1 MELSALPS
9 FKAVSNASLFPF
21 SSNQVCCRCSLR
33 LRRRDYGLCSSPK
46 SKPFVRIRMCSEK
59 GSSSNGHGG
68 IESGETKSDFVEV
81 IGIGSRKDAV
91 FDFCFNSPFQL
102 PSLRFWNI
110 LMKESQEVQLQ
121 QRSIEEEPHPRI
133 VKAPVFLKSCS
144 KTIVLVA
151 SAGYGLYDTV
161 VADIFETVR
170 SRNGLTVA
178 IVLKPFRFEGL
189 RRQDEVKALMQ
200 KLRENTNLL
209 IEIDIDALLEKDL
222 LTLDEAMKT
231 ANDAV
236 SLAIKAVSVIKSE
249 MHRKFIDR
257 LNDSMKEAS
266 TSEINKMLESY
277 KEAGIGFGAAY
288 NIKASILQS
297 IFDSPFLGVRLKDP
311 NSIVICILAC
321 SVPINDSNI
330 AIFLRT
336 FRQTT
341 EYTRDII
348 ISTICDPTVE
358 PNLLITT
365 VLTLGCLNVQRSS
378 QNGGI
383 LSRLALRF
391 PLIFSFWGRHN
402 QGQVGSR
409 KQTEV
414 FPHEVMST
422 DDIDERTNRIASDD
436 IDSNLDKYYEE
447 LEPAMTNNSSK
458 LPVSRDS
465 VKNEEDLFDTTSNYN
480 ILYDS
485 ITKGVALGD
494 SAFQREQ
501 LENWNLGPGFEMAKE
516 WAQEKAAD
524 ATPIVDNLSIF
535 YLPVGVRPSE
545 ELKDS
550 LEISFMTKQHEPDT
564 DNDMK
569 AQTLNGGLSPWSAAT
584 DAGLEA
590 VMEFASSLLKG
601 KNANK
606 SKKHGVLS
614 VRAASML
621 EAERDLSKK
630 WSPVVE
636 MQYRGGRYKGRC
648 QGGLPEGKGRLVL
661 RDGSIYDGLWRY
673 GKRSGPGTFYFKN
686 GDMFQGS
693 WRDDVIHGKGI
704 FIHNV
709 ILLSTVTKCGF
720 CYQNVLCVRVGFI
733 FTPVIGGLQTF
744 GRERLMVRGGS
755 TQSLVMPSLAI
766 SKMDGDMASFFV
778 LMRMGQ
784 GTLKYGNMV
793 FL

>member
-1 MELSALPS
+1 MELSAFPT
-9 FKAVSNASLFPF
+9 FKAVSNASLILF
-21 SSNQVCCRCSLR
+21 SSNQLCSRCSFP
-33 LRRRDYGLCSSPK
+33 LRRGDYGFSWIPEPK
-46 SKPFVRIRMCSEK
+46 LFVRIKMCSEK
-59 GSSSNGHGG
+59 KCSSSNGYGG
-68 IESGETKSDFVEV
+68 TENGETKPDFVEV
-81 IGIGSRKDAV
+81 IGIGSRKDAI
-91 FDFCFNSPFQL
+91 FDFCLSAPFQL
-102 PSLRFWNI
+102 PLLRFWSI
-110 LMKESQEVQLQ
+110 LMTESEEAHLQ
-121 QRSIEEEPHPRI
+121 QRSIEEESHPRV

-144 KTIVLVA
+144 QTIVLVA
-151 SAGYGLYDTV
+151 SAGYGLYHTV
-161 VADIFETVR
+161 AADIFETVR

-189 RRQDEVKALMQ
+189 RRQNEVKALMQ
-200 KLRENTNLL
+200 KLKENTNLL

-236 SLAIKAVSVIKSE
+236 LLAIKAVSVLNSE

-257 LNDSMKEAS
+257 LNGGMKEAS
-266 TSEINKMLESY
+266 LSEINKMLESY
-277 KEAGIGFGAAY
+277 KEAGIGFGAAA

-297 IFDSPFLGVRLKDP
+297 IFDSPFLGARLKDP
-311 NSIVICILAC
+311 NSIVICTLAC
-321 SVPINDSNI
+321 SGPISDSDI
-330 AIFLRT
+330 EIFLRT

-341 EYTRDII
+341 NYTKDII
-348 ISTICDPTVE
+348 ISAIHDLTVE

-365 VLTLGCLNVQRSS
+365 VLTLGCLNVERSS

-383 LSRLALRF
+383 LSRLAMHF
-391 PLIFSFWGRHN
+391 PLIFSFWGRHS
-402 QGQVGSR
+402 QQQVGTG

-414 FPHEVMST
+414 FLPEMMSS
-422 DDIDERTNRIASDD
+422 DDVDEKTNQIASDG
-436 IDSNLDKYYEE
+436 IDSNLDKSYEE
-447 LEPAMTNNSSK
+447 LEPTMSNNSK
-458 LPVSRDS
+458 FPASRDS
-465 VKNEEDLFDTTSNYN
+465 GKSEDLFDTSSNYN

-485 ITKGVALGD
+485 ITEGGD

-501 LENWNLGPGFEMAKE
+501 LENWNLGPGFEVAKK

-535 YLPVGVRPSE
+535 HLPVGVRPSE
-545 ELKDS
+545 ELKER

-564 DNDMK
+564 DNVVK
-569 AQTLNGGLSPWSAAT
+569 AQSFNGGTSSWSAVT
-584 DAGLEA
+584 DASLEA

-606 SKKHGVLS
+606 SKTHGVLS

-621 EAERDLSKK
+621 EAERDFSKK

-686 GDMFQGS
+686 GDMFQGL
-693 WRDDVIHGKGI
+693 WRDDVIHGKGW
-704 FIHNV
+704 FYFHTGDRWFANFWKGKANGEGRFY
-709 ILLSTVTKCGF
+709 TKSGDAF
-720 CYQNVLCVRVGFI
+720 FGNFKDGWRHGQFLCINANGTRYTEIWDHGVRVD
-733 FTPVIGGLQTF
+733 
-744 GRERLMVRGGS
+744 
-755 TQSLVMPSLAI
+755 
-766 SKMDGDMASFFV
+766 SKHLD
-778 LMRMGQ
+778 R
-784 GTLKYGNMV
+784 
-793 FL
+793 

>member
-1 MELSALPS
+1 MELSAFSS
-9 FKAVSNASLFPF
+9 FKAVSDASLFPF
-21 SSNQVCCRCSLR
+21 SSNQLWCRCSLP
-33 LRRRDYGLCSSPK
+33 LRRRDYGLCWSPK
-46 SKPFVRIRMCSEK
+46 SKPCFRIRMCSEK
-59 GSSSNGHGG
+59 ASSSNGYGG
-68 IESGETKSDFVEV
+68 IDCGETTNSDFVEV
-81 IGIGSRKDAV
+81 IVIGSRKDAV
-91 FDFCFNSPFQL
+91 FDFCLNSPFQL
-102 PSLRFWNI
+102 PSPRFWNI
-110 LMKESQEVQLQ
+110 LMKESEEVQLQ
-121 QRSIEEEPHPRI
+121 QRSVEEESHPRL
-133 VKAPVFLKSCS
+133 VKAPLFLKSCS

-151 SAGYGLYDTV
+151 SAGYGLYHTV
-161 VADIFETVR
+161 AADIFETVR

-189 RRQDEVKALMQ
+189 KRQDEVKALMQ
-200 KLRENTNLL
+200 KLKENTNLL

-236 SLAIKAVSVIKSE
+236 LLAIKAVSVLKSE
-249 MHRKFIDR
+249 MHKKFIDR
-257 LNDSMKEAS
+257 LNDGMKEAS
-266 TSEINKMLESY
+266 SSEINKILESY

-311 NSIVICILAC
+311 NSLVICTLAC
-321 SVPINDSNI
+321 SEPINDSDI
-330 AIFLRT
+330 AIFLHT

-341 EYTRDII
+341 KYTRDII
-348 ISTICDPTVE
+348 ISTIHDHAVE
-358 PNLLITT
+358 PNLFITT

-383 LSRLALRF
+383 LSRLALHF

-402 QGQVGSR
+402 QQQVGTG

-414 FPHEVMST
+414 FPHEVMSS
-422 DDIDERTNRIASDD
+422 DDIDERTNRITSDN
-436 IDSNLDKYYEE
+436 IDKNLDKYYEE
-447 LEPAMTNNSSK
+447 PALRNNSSK
-458 LPVSRDS
+458 LPTSRDS
-465 VKNEEDLFDTTSNYN
+465 GKNGEDLSDTTSNYN

-485 ITKGVALGD
+485 ITEGVALGD

-501 LENWNLGPGFEMAKE
+501 LENWNLGPGFEVAKE

-524 ATPIVDNLSIF
+524 ATPAVDNLSIF
-535 YLPVGVRPSE
+535 HLPVGVRHSE
-545 ELKDS
+545 DLKDC
-550 LEISFMTKQHEPDT
+550 LEISFLTKQLEPDT
-564 DNDMK
+564 DNDVK
-569 AQTLNGGLSPWSAAT
+569 TQTLNGGMSPWSAAT
-584 DAGLEA
+584 DASLEA

-606 SKKHGVLS
+606 SKKDGVLS

-673 GKRSGPGTFYFKN
+673 GKRSGPGSFYFKN

-693 WRDDVIHGKGI
+693 WRDDVIHGKGW
-704 FIHNV
+704 FYFRTGDRWFANFWKGKANGEGRFY
-709 ILLSTVTKCGF
+709 TKSGDAFFGNFKDGWRHGQFLCINANGTR
-720 CYQNVLCVRVGFI
+720 YTEIWENGVLV
-733 FTPVIGGLQTF
+733 
-744 GRERLMVRGGS
+744 
-755 TQSLVMPSLAI
+755 
-766 SKMDGDMASFFV
+766 DG
-778 LMRMGQ
+778 
-784 GTLKYGNMV
+784 KY
-793 FL
+793 LDR

>member
-1 MELSALPS
+1 MEHSAFSS
-9 FKAVSNASLFPF
+9 FKAVSNAWLFPF
-21 SSNQVCCRCSLR
+21 SSNQIRCQCSLR
-33 LRRRDYGLCSSPK
+33 LRRHDYGLCWSRK
-46 SKPFVRIRMCSEK
+46 SKPFVRIRMCAEK
-59 GSSSNGHGG
+59 GSSSNGYGE
-68 IESGETKSDFVEV
+68 IETGETKFDFVEV

-91 FDFCFNSPFQL
+91 FDFCLNSSFQL

-121 QRSIEEEPHPRI
+121 RRSIEKEPHPRV
-133 VKAPVFLKSCS
+133 VKAPVFLNSCS

-151 SAGYGLYDTV
+151 SAGYGLYHTV
-161 VADIFETVR
+161 AANIFEIVR
-170 SRNGLTVA
+170 SRNGLTVT

-200 KLRENTNLL
+200 KLKESTNLL

-236 SLAIKAVSVIKSE
+236 LLAIKAVSVLKSE
-249 MHRKFIDR
+249 VHRKFIDR
-257 LNDSMKEAS
+257 LNDSMKEAR
-266 TSEINKMLESY
+266 TSEINEILKSY
-277 KEAGIGFGAAY
+277 KEAGIGFGAAD

-297 IFDSPFLGVRLKDP
+297 IFDSPFLGVSLKDP
-311 NSIVICILAC
+311 NSIVICIVAC
-321 SVPINDSNI
+321 SVPIDDSDI

-336 FRQTT
+336 FRETT

-348 ISTICDPTVE
+348 ISTVHDSTVQ

-365 VLTLGCLNVQRSS
+365 VLTLGCSDVQRSS
-378 QNGGI
+378 QNVGI
-383 LSRLALRF
+383 LSRLAMRF

-402 QGQVGSR
+402 PQQVDTR
-409 KQTEV
+409 KQSEV
-414 FPHEVMST
+414 FPHEVMSYNG
-422 DDIDERTNRIASDD
+422 IDEKTNTIASANM
-436 IDSNLDKYYEE
+436 DSNLDKYNEE
-447 LEPAMTNNSSK
+447 LEPAMRNNSLK
-458 LPVSRDS
+458 LSASRDTE
-465 VKNEEDLFDTTSNYN
+465 KKEEDLFDTMSNYN

-485 ITKGVALGD
+485 ITDGVALGD

-501 LENWNLGPGFEMAKE
+501 LENWNLGPGFEVAKE

-524 ATPIVDNLSIF
+524 ATPFVDNLSIF
-535 YLPVGVRPSE
+535 HLPVGVRSSE
-545 ELKDS
+545 ELKDCS
-550 LEISFMTKQHEPDT
+550 ETSFITKQHELDT
-564 DNDMK
+564 DNDVK
-569 AQTLNGGLSPWSAAT
+569 AQTLNGGMSPWSAAT

-601 KNANK
+601 KNANQL
-606 SKKHGVLS
+606 KKHGVLS

-661 RDGSIYDGLWRY
+661 GDGSIYDGLWRY
-673 GKRSGPGTFYFKN
+673 GKRSGSGTFYLKN

-693 WRDDVIHGKGI
+693 WRDDVIHGKGW
-704 FIHNV
+704 FYFHTGDRWFANFWKGKANGEGRFY
-709 ILLSTVTKCGF
+709 TKSGDAFFGNFKHGWRHGQFLCIKANGTR
-720 CYQNVLCVRVGFI
+720 YAEIWEHGVLVD
-733 FTPVIGGLQTF
+733 
-744 GRERLMVRGGS
+744 
-755 TQSLVMPSLAI
+755 
-766 SKMDGDMASFFV
+766 SKNLD
-778 LMRMGQ
+778 R
-784 GTLKYGNMV
+784 
-793 FL
+793 

>member
-1 MELSALPS
+1 MELSAFSS
-9 FKAVSNASLFPF
+9 FKAVSDASLFPF
-21 SSNQVCCRCSLR
+21 SSNQLWCRCSLP
-33 LRRRDYGLCSSPK
+33 LRRRDYGLCWSPK
-46 SKPFVRIRMCSEK
+46 SKPCFRIRMCSEK
-59 GSSSNGHGG
+59 ASSSNGYGG
-68 IESGETKSDFVEV
+68 IDCGETTNSDFVEV
-81 IGIGSRKDAV
+81 IVIGSRKDAV
-91 FDFCFNSPFQL
+91 FDFCLNSPFQL
-102 PSLRFWNI
+102 PSPRFWNI
-110 LMKESQEVQLQ
+110 LMKESEEVQLQ
-121 QRSIEEEPHPRI
+121 QRSVEEESHPRL
-133 VKAPVFLKSCS
+133 VKAPLFLKSCS

-151 SAGYGLYDTV
+151 SAGYGLYHTV
-161 VADIFETVR
+161 AADIFETVR

-189 RRQDEVKALMQ
+189 KRQDEVKALMQ
-200 KLRENTNLL
+200 KLKENTNLL

-236 SLAIKAVSVIKSE
+236 LLAIKAVSVLKSE
-249 MHRKFIDR
+249 MHKKFIDR
-257 LNDSMKEAS
+257 LNDGMKEAS
-266 TSEINKMLESY
+266 SSEINKILESY

-311 NSIVICILAC
+311 NSLVICTLAC
-321 SVPINDSNI
+321 SEPINDSDI
-330 AIFLRT
+330 AIFLHT

-341 EYTRDII
+341 KYTRDII
-348 ISTICDPTVE
+348 ISTIHDHAVE
-358 PNLLITT
+358 PNLFITT

-383 LSRLALRF
+383 LSRLALHF

-402 QGQVGSR
+402 QQQVGTG

-414 FPHEVMST
+414 FPHEVMSS
-422 DDIDERTNRIASDD
+422 DDIDERTNRITSDN
-436 IDSNLDKYYEE
+436 IDNNLDKYYEE
-447 LEPAMTNNSSK
+447 PALRNNSSK
-458 LPVSRDS
+458 LPTSRDS
-465 VKNEEDLFDTTSNYN
+465 GKNGEDLSDTTSNYN

-485 ITKGVALGD
+485 ITEGGD

-501 LENWNLGPGFEMAKE
+501 LENWNLGPGFEVAKE

-524 ATPIVDNLSIF
+524 ATPAVDNLSIF
-535 YLPVGVRPSE
+535 HLPVGVRHSE
-545 ELKDS
+545 DLKDC
-550 LEISFMTKQHEPDT
+550 LEISFLTKQLEPDT
-564 DNDMK
+564 DNDVK
-569 AQTLNGGLSPWSAAT
+569 TQTLNGGMSPWSAAT
-584 DAGLEA
+584 DASLEA

-606 SKKHGVLS
+606 SKKDGVLS

-673 GKRSGPGTFYFKN
+673 GKRSGPGSFYFKN

-693 WRDDVIHGKGI
+693 WRDDVIHGKGW
-704 FIHNV
+704 FYFRTGDRWFANFWKGKANGEGRFY
-709 ILLSTVTKCGF
+709 TKSGDAFFGNFKDGWRHGQFLCINANGTR
-720 CYQNVLCVRVGFI
+720 YTEIWENGVLV
-733 FTPVIGGLQTF
+733 
-744 GRERLMVRGGS
+744 
-755 TQSLVMPSLAI
+755 
-766 SKMDGDMASFFV
+766 DG
-778 LMRMGQ
+778 
-784 GTLKYGNMV
+784 KY
-793 FL
+793 LDR

>member
-1 MELSALPS
+1 M
-9 FKAVSNASLFPF
+9 
-21 SSNQVCCRCSLR
+21 
-33 LRRRDYGLCSSPK
+33 
-46 SKPFVRIRMCSEK
+46 
-59 GSSSNGHGG
+59 
-68 IESGETKSDFVEV
+68 
-81 IGIGSRKDAV
+81 
-91 FDFCFNSPFQL
+91 
-102 PSLRFWNI
+102 
-110 LMKESQEVQLQ
+110 
-121 QRSIEEEPHPRI
+121 
-133 VKAPVFLKSCS
+133 
-144 KTIVLVA
+144 A
-151 SAGYGLYDTV
+151 SAGYGLYHTV
-161 VADIFETVR
+161 AADIFETVR

-189 RRQDEVKALMQ
+189 KRQDEVKALMQ
-200 KLRENTNLL
+200 KLKENTNLL

-236 SLAIKAVSVIKSE
+236 LLAIKAVSVLKSE
-249 MHRKFIDR
+249 MHKKFIDR
-257 LNDSMKEAS
+257 LNDGMKEAS
-266 TSEINKMLESY
+266 SSEINKILESY

-311 NSIVICILAC
+311 NSLVICTLAC
-321 SVPINDSNI
+321 SEPINDSDI
-330 AIFLRT
+330 AIFLHT

-341 EYTRDII
+341 KYTRDII
-348 ISTICDPTVE
+348 ISTIHDHAVE
-358 PNLLITT
+358 PNLFITT

-383 LSRLALRF
+383 LSRLALHF

-402 QGQVGSR
+402 QQQVGTG

-414 FPHEVMST
+414 FPHEVMSS
-422 DDIDERTNRIASDD
+422 DDIDERTNRITSDN
-436 IDSNLDKYYEE
+436 IDKNLDKYYEE
-447 LEPAMTNNSSK
+447 PALRNNSSK
-458 LPVSRDS
+458 LPTSRDS
-465 VKNEEDLFDTTSNYN
+465 GKNGEDLSDTTSNYN

-485 ITKGVALGD
+485 ITEGVALGD

-501 LENWNLGPGFEMAKE
+501 LENWNLGPGFEVAKE

-524 ATPIVDNLSIF
+524 ATPAVDNLSIF
-535 YLPVGVRPSE
+535 HLPVGVRHSE
-545 ELKDS
+545 DLKDC
-550 LEISFMTKQHEPDT
+550 LEISFLTKQLEPDT
-564 DNDMK
+564 DNDVK
-569 AQTLNGGLSPWSAAT
+569 TQTLNGGMSPWSAAT
-584 DAGLEA
+584 DASLEA

-606 SKKHGVLS
+606 SKKDGVLS

-673 GKRSGPGTFYFKN
+673 GKRSGPGSFYFKN

-693 WRDDVIHGKGI
+693 WRDDVIHGKGW
-704 FIHNV
+704 FYFRTGDRWFANFWKGKANGEGRFY
-709 ILLSTVTKCGF
+709 TKSGDAFFGNFKDGWRHGQFLCINANGTR
-720 CYQNVLCVRVGFI
+720 YTEIWENGVLV
-733 FTPVIGGLQTF
+733 
-744 GRERLMVRGGS
+744 
-755 TQSLVMPSLAI
+755 
-766 SKMDGDMASFFV
+766 DG
-778 LMRMGQ
+778 
-784 GTLKYGNMV
+784 KY
-793 FL
+793 LDR

>member
-1 MELSALPS
+1 MELSAFSS
-9 FKAVSNASLFPF
+9 FKAVSNVSLFPF
-21 SSNQVCCRCSLR
+21 SSNQVWYRSSLL
-33 LRRRDYGLCSSPK
+33 LRRRDYGLCWSPN

-59 GSSSNGHGG
+59 GSSSNGYGG
-68 IESGETKSDFVEV
+68 IETGEPKSDFVEV

-91 FDFCFNSPFQL
+91 FDFCLSSSFQL
-102 PSLRFWNI
+102 PSLRFWNV

-121 QRSIEEEPHPRI
+121 QRSIEEESHPRI
-133 VKAPVFLKSCS
+133 VKSPVFLKSCS

-151 SAGYGLYDTV
+151 SAGYGLYHTV
-161 VADIFETVR
+161 AADIFETVR

-189 RRQDEVKALMQ
+189 RRQDEVKVLMQ
-200 KLRENTNLL
+200 KLKENTNLL

-236 SLAIKAVSVIKSE
+236 LLAIKAVSVLKSE
-249 MHRKFIDR
+249 VHRKFIDR
-257 LNDSMKEAS
+257 LNDSMKEAR
-266 TSEINKMLESY
+266 TSEINGILKSY

-288 NIKASILQS
+288 NFEASILQS
-297 IFDSPFLGVRLKDP
+297 IFDSPFLGVSLKDP
-311 NSIVICILAC
+311 NSIVICVVAC
-321 SVPINDSNI
+321 SVPINDSDI

-341 EYTRDII
+341 EYTNDII
-348 ISTICDPTVE
+348 ISTVHDPTVE

-365 VLTLGCLNVQRSS
+365 VLTLGCSDVQRSS
-378 QNGGI
+378 QNVGI
-383 LSRLALRF
+383 LSRLAMRF
-391 PLIFSFWGRHN
+391 PLIFNFWGRHN
-402 QGQVGSR
+402 QQQVGTG

-414 FPHEVMST
+414 FPHEVMS
-422 DDIDERTNRIASDD
+422 SDD
-436 IDSNLDKYYEE
+436 IDKNTNKIATENMDNNLDKYYVE
-447 LEPAMTNNSSK
+447 LEPPMSNSSSK
-458 LPVSRDS
+458 LSASRDS
-465 VKNEEDLFDTTSNYN
+465 GKNEEVLFDTTSSYN

-485 ITKGVALGD
+485 ITEGGD
-494 SAFQREQ
+494 SVFQREQ
-501 LENWNLGPGFEMAKE
+501 LENWNLGPGFEVAKE

-535 YLPVGVRPSE
+535 HLPVGVRSSE
-545 ELKDS
+545 GLKDC
-550 LEISFMTKQHEPDT
+550 LEISFITKQHELDT
-564 DNDMK
+564 DNDLK
-569 AQTLNGGLSPWSAAT
+569 AQTLNGGMSPWSAAT

-590 VMEFASSLLKG
+590 VVEFASSILKG

-606 SKKHGVLS
+606 LKKHGVLS

-621 EAERDLSKK
+621 EAERDVSKK

-693 WRDDVIHGKGI
+693 WRDDVIHGKGW
-704 FIHNV
+704 FYFHTGDRWFANFWKGKANGEGRFY
-709 ILLSTVTKCGF
+709 TKSGDAF
-720 CYQNVLCVRVGFI
+720 FGNFKDGWRHGQFLCINANG
-733 FTPVIGGLQTF
+733 T
-744 GRERLMVRGGS
+744 RL
-755 TQSLVMPSLAI
+755 
-766 SKMDGDMASFFV
+766 
-778 LMRMGQ
+778 
-784 GTLKYGNMV
+784 GTLKFGNMV

>member
-1 MELSALPS
+1 
-9 FKAVSNASLFPF
+9 
-21 SSNQVCCRCSLR
+21 
-33 LRRRDYGLCSSPK
+33 
-46 SKPFVRIRMCSEK
+46 MCSEK
-59 GSSSNGHGG
+59 ASSSNGYGG
-68 IESGETKSDFVEV
+68 IDCGETTNSDFVEV
-81 IGIGSRKDAV
+81 IVIGSRKDAV
-91 FDFCFNSPFQL
+91 FDFCLNSPFQL
-102 PSLRFWNI
+102 PSPRFWNI
-110 LMKESQEVQLQ
+110 LMKESEEVQLQ
-121 QRSIEEEPHPRI
+121 QRSVEEESHPRL
-133 VKAPVFLKSCS
+133 VKAPLFLKSCS

-151 SAGYGLYDTV
+151 SAGYGLYHTV
-161 VADIFETVR
+161 AADIFETVR

-189 RRQDEVKALMQ
+189 KRQDEVKALMQ
-200 KLRENTNLL
+200 KLKENTNLL

-236 SLAIKAVSVIKSE
+236 LLAIKAVSVLKSE
-249 MHRKFIDR
+249 MHKKFIDR
-257 LNDSMKEAS
+257 LNDGMKEAS
-266 TSEINKMLESY
+266 SSEINKILESY

-311 NSIVICILAC
+311 NSLVICTLAC
-321 SVPINDSNI
+321 SEPINDSDI
-330 AIFLRT
+330 AIFLHT

-341 EYTRDII
+341 KYTRDII
-348 ISTICDPTVE
+348 ISTIHDHAVE
-358 PNLLITT
+358 PNLFITT

-383 LSRLALRF
+383 LSRLALHF

-402 QGQVGSR
+402 QQQVGTG

-414 FPHEVMST
+414 FPHEVMSS
-422 DDIDERTNRIASDD
+422 DDIDERTNRITSDN
-436 IDSNLDKYYEE
+436 IDNNLDKYYEE
-447 LEPAMTNNSSK
+447 PALRNNSSK
-458 LPVSRDS
+458 LPTSRDS
-465 VKNEEDLFDTTSNYN
+465 GKNGEDLSDTTSNYN

-485 ITKGVALGD
+485 ITEGVALGD

-501 LENWNLGPGFEMAKE
+501 LENWNLGPGFEVAKE

-524 ATPIVDNLSIF
+524 ATPAVDNLSIF
-535 YLPVGVRPSE
+535 HLPVGVRHSE
-545 ELKDS
+545 DLKDC
-550 LEISFMTKQHEPDT
+550 LEISFLTKQLEPDT
-564 DNDMK
+564 DNDVK
-569 AQTLNGGLSPWSAAT
+569 TQTLNGGMSPWSAAT
-584 DAGLEA
+584 DASLEA

-606 SKKHGVLS
+606 SKKDGVLS

-673 GKRSGPGTFYFKN
+673 GKRSGPGSFYFKN

-693 WRDDVIHGKGI
+693 WRDDVIHGKGW
-704 FIHNV
+704 FYFRTGDRWFANFWKGKANGEGRFY
-709 ILLSTVTKCGF
+709 TKSGDAFFGNFKDGWRHGQFLCINANGTR
-720 CYQNVLCVRVGFI
+720 YTEIWENGVLV
-733 FTPVIGGLQTF
+733 
-744 GRERLMVRGGS
+744 
-755 TQSLVMPSLAI
+755 
-766 SKMDGDMASFFV
+766 DG
-778 LMRMGQ
+778 
-784 GTLKYGNMV
+784 KY
-793 FL
+793 LDR

>member
-1 MELSALPS
+1 MELSAFSS
-9 FKAVSNASLFPF
+9 FKAVSDASLFPF
-21 SSNQVCCRCSLR
+21 SSNQLWCRCSLP
-33 LRRRDYGLCSSPK
+33 LRRRDYGLCWSPK
-46 SKPFVRIRMCSEK
+46 SKPCFRIRMCSEK
-59 GSSSNGHGG
+59 ASSSNGYGG
-68 IESGETKSDFVEV
+68 IDCGETTNSDFVEV
-81 IGIGSRKDAV
+81 IVIGSRKDAV
-91 FDFCFNSPFQL
+91 FDFCLNSPFQL
-102 PSLRFWNI
+102 PSPRFWNI
-110 LMKESQEVQLQ
+110 LMKESEEVQLQ
-121 QRSIEEEPHPRI
+121 QRSVEEESHPRL
-133 VKAPVFLKSCS
+133 VKAPLFLKSCS

-151 SAGYGLYDTV
+151 SAGYGLYHTV
-161 VADIFETVR
+161 AADIFETVR

-189 RRQDEVKALMQ
+189 KRQDEVKALMQ
-200 KLRENTNLL
+200 KLKENTHLL

-236 SLAIKAVSVIKSE
+236 LLAIKAVSVLKSE
-249 MHRKFIDR
+249 MHKKFIDR
-257 LNDSMKEAS
+257 LNDGMKEAS
-266 TSEINKMLESY
+266 SSEINKILESY

-311 NSIVICILAC
+311 NSLVICTLAC
-321 SVPINDSNI
+321 SEPINDSDI
-330 AIFLRT
+330 AIFLHT

-341 EYTRDII
+341 KYTRDII
-348 ISTICDPTVE
+348 ISTIHDHAVE
-358 PNLLITT
+358 PNLFITT

-383 LSRLALRF
+383 LSRLALHF

-402 QGQVGSR
+402 QQQVGTG

-414 FPHEVMST
+414 FPHEVMSS
-422 DDIDERTNRIASDD
+422 DDIDERTNRITSDN
-436 IDSNLDKYYEE
+436 IDNNLDKYYEE
-447 LEPAMTNNSSK
+447 PALRNNSSK
-458 LPVSRDS
+458 LPTSRDS
-465 VKNEEDLFDTTSNYN
+465 GKNGEDLSDTTSNYN

-485 ITKGVALGD
+485 ITEGVALGD

-501 LENWNLGPGFEMAKE
+501 LENWNLGPGFEVAKE

-524 ATPIVDNLSIF
+524 ATPAVDNLSIF
-535 YLPVGVRPSE
+535 HLPVGVRHSE
-545 ELKDS
+545 DLKDC
-550 LEISFMTKQHEPDT
+550 LEISFLTKQLEPDT
-564 DNDMK
+564 DNDVK
-569 AQTLNGGLSPWSAAT
+569 TQTLNGGMSPWSAAT
-584 DAGLEA
+584 DASLEA

-606 SKKHGVLS
+606 SKKDGVLS

-673 GKRSGPGTFYFKN
+673 GKRSGPGSFYFKN

-693 WRDDVIHGKGI
+693 WRDDVIHGKGW
-704 FIHNV
+704 FYFRTGDRWFANFWKGKANGEGRFY
-709 ILLSTVTKCGF
+709 TKSGDAFFGNFKDGWRHGQFLCINANGTR
-720 CYQNVLCVRVGFI
+720 YTEIWENGVLV
-733 FTPVIGGLQTF
+733 
-744 GRERLMVRGGS
+744 
-755 TQSLVMPSLAI
+755 
-766 SKMDGDMASFFV
+766 DG
-778 LMRMGQ
+778 
-784 GTLKYGNMV
+784 KY
-793 FL
+793 LDR

>member
-1 MELSALPS
+1 MELSAFSS
-9 FKAVSNASLFPF
+9 FKAVSDASLFPF
-21 SSNQVCCRCSLR
+21 SSNQLWCRCSLP
-33 LRRRDYGLCSSPK
+33 LRRRDYGLCWSPK
-46 SKPFVRIRMCSEK
+46 SKPCFRIRMCSEK
-59 GSSSNGHGG
+59 ASSSNGYGG
-68 IESGETKSDFVEV
+68 IDCGETTNSDFVEV
-81 IGIGSRKDAV
+81 IVIGSRKDAV
-91 FDFCFNSPFQL
+91 FDFCLNSPFQL
-102 PSLRFWNI
+102 PSPRFWNI
-110 LMKESQEVQLQ
+110 LMKESEEVQLQ
-121 QRSIEEEPHPRI
+121 QRSVEEESHPRL
-133 VKAPVFLKSCS
+133 VKAPLFLKSCS

-151 SAGYGLYDTV
+151 SAGYGLYHTV
-161 VADIFETVR
+161 AADIFETVR

-189 RRQDEVKALMQ
+189 KRQDEVKALMQ
-200 KLRENTNLL
+200 KLKENTNLL

-236 SLAIKAVSVIKSE
+236 LLAIKAVSVLKSE
-249 MHRKFIDR
+249 MHKKFIDR
-257 LNDSMKEAS
+257 LNDGMKEAS
-266 TSEINKMLESY
+266 SSEINKILESY

-311 NSIVICILAC
+311 NSLVICTLAC
-321 SVPINDSNI
+321 SEPINDSDI
-330 AIFLRT
+330 AIFLHT

-341 EYTRDII
+341 KYTRDII
-348 ISTICDPTVE
+348 ISTIHDHAVE
-358 PNLLITT
+358 PNLFITT

-383 LSRLALRF
+383 LSRLALHF

-402 QGQVGSR
+402 QQQVGTG

-414 FPHEVMST
+414 FPHEVMSS
-422 DDIDERTNRIASDD
+422 DDIDERTNRITSDN
-436 IDSNLDKYYEE
+436 IDNNLDKYYEE
-447 LEPAMTNNSSK
+447 PALRNNSSK
-458 LPVSRDS
+458 LPTSRDS
-465 VKNEEDLFDTTSNYN
+465 GKNGEDLSDTTSNYN

-485 ITKGVALGD
+485 ITEGVALGD

-501 LENWNLGPGFEMAKE
+501 LENWNLGPGFEVAKE

-524 ATPIVDNLSIF
+524 ATPAVDNLSIF
-535 YLPVGVRPSE
+535 HLPVGVRHSE
-545 ELKDS
+545 DLKDC
-550 LEISFMTKQHEPDT
+550 LEISFLTKQLEPDT
-564 DNDMK
+564 DNDVK
-569 AQTLNGGLSPWSAAT
+569 TQTLNGGMSPWSAAT
-584 DAGLEA
+584 DASLEA

-606 SKKHGVLS
+606 SKKDGVLS

-673 GKRSGPGTFYFKN
+673 GKRSGPGSFYFKN

-693 WRDDVIHGKGI
+693 WRDDVIHGKGW
-704 FIHNV
+704 FYFRTGDRWFANFWKGKANGEGRFY
-709 ILLSTVTKCGF
+709 TKSGDAFFGNFKDGWRHGQFLCINANGTR
-720 CYQNVLCVRVGFI
+720 YTEIWENGVLV
-733 FTPVIGGLQTF
+733 
-744 GRERLMVRGGS
+744 
-755 TQSLVMPSLAI
+755 
-766 SKMDGDMASFFV
+766 DG
-778 LMRMGQ
+778 
-784 GTLKYGNMV
+784 KY
-793 FL
+793 LDR

>member
-1 MELSALPS
+1 
-9 FKAVSNASLFPF
+9 
-21 SSNQVCCRCSLR
+21 
-33 LRRRDYGLCSSPK
+33 
-46 SKPFVRIRMCSEK
+46 MCSEK
-59 GSSSNGHGG
+59 ASSSNGYGG
-68 IESGETKSDFVEV
+68 IDCGETTNSDFVEV
-81 IGIGSRKDAV
+81 IVIGSRKDAV
-91 FDFCFNSPFQL
+91 FDFCLNSPFQL
-102 PSLRFWNI
+102 PSPRFWNI
-110 LMKESQEVQLQ
+110 LMKESEEVQLQ
-121 QRSIEEEPHPRI
+121 QRSVEEESHPRL
-133 VKAPVFLKSCS
+133 VKAPLFLKSCS

-151 SAGYGLYDTV
+151 SAGYGLYHTV
-161 VADIFETVR
+161 AADIFETVR

-189 RRQDEVKALMQ
+189 KRQDEVKALMQ
-200 KLRENTNLL
+200 KLKENTHLL

-236 SLAIKAVSVIKSE
+236 LLAIKAVSVLKSE
-249 MHRKFIDR
+249 MHKKFIDR
-257 LNDSMKEAS
+257 LNDGMKEAS
-266 TSEINKMLESY
+266 SSEINKILESY

-311 NSIVICILAC
+311 NSLVICTLAC
-321 SVPINDSNI
+321 SEPINDSDI
-330 AIFLRT
+330 AIFLHT

-341 EYTRDII
+341 KYTRDII
-348 ISTICDPTVE
+348 ISTIHDHAVE
-358 PNLLITT
+358 PNLFITT

-383 LSRLALRF
+383 LSRLALHF

-402 QGQVGSR
+402 QQQVGTG

-414 FPHEVMST
+414 FPHEVMSS
-422 DDIDERTNRIASDD
+422 DDIDERTNRITSDN
-436 IDSNLDKYYEE
+436 IDNNLDKYYEE
-447 LEPAMTNNSSK
+447 PALRNNSSK
-458 LPVSRDS
+458 LPTSRDS
-465 VKNEEDLFDTTSNYN
+465 GKNGEDLSDTTSNYN

-485 ITKGVALGD
+485 ITEGVALGD

-501 LENWNLGPGFEMAKE
+501 LENWNLGPGFEVAKE

-524 ATPIVDNLSIF
+524 ATPAVDNLSIF
-535 YLPVGVRPSE
+535 HLPVGVRHSE
-545 ELKDS
+545 DLKDC
-550 LEISFMTKQHEPDT
+550 LEISFLTKQLEPDT
-564 DNDMK
+564 DNDVK
-569 AQTLNGGLSPWSAAT
+569 TQTLNGGMSPWSAAT
-584 DAGLEA
+584 DASLEA

-606 SKKHGVLS
+606 SKKDGVLS

-673 GKRSGPGTFYFKN
+673 GKRSGPGSFYFKN

-693 WRDDVIHGKGI
+693 WRDDVIHGKGW
-704 FIHNV
+704 FYFRTGDRWFANFWKGKANGEGRFY
-709 ILLSTVTKCGF
+709 TKSGDAFFGNFKDGWRHGQFLCINANGTR
-720 CYQNVLCVRVGFI
+720 YTEIWENGVLV
-733 FTPVIGGLQTF
+733 
-744 GRERLMVRGGS
+744 
-755 TQSLVMPSLAI
+755 
-766 SKMDGDMASFFV
+766 DG
-778 LMRMGQ
+778 
-784 GTLKYGNMV
+784 KY
-793 FL
+793 LDR

>member
-1 MELSALPS
+1 MELSAFSS
-9 FKAVSNASLFPF
+9 FKAVSDASLFPF
-21 SSNQVCCRCSLR
+21 SSNQLWCRCSLP
-33 LRRRDYGLCSSPK
+33 LRRRDYGLCWSPK
-46 SKPFVRIRMCSEK
+46 SKPCFRIRMCSEK
-59 GSSSNGHGG
+59 ASSSNGYGG
-68 IESGETKSDFVEV
+68 IDCGETTNSDFVEV
-81 IGIGSRKDAV
+81 IVIGSRKDAV
-91 FDFCFNSPFQL
+91 FDFCLNSPFQL
-102 PSLRFWNI
+102 PSPRFWNI
-110 LMKESQEVQLQ
+110 LMKESEEVQLQ
-121 QRSIEEEPHPRI
+121 QRSVEEESHPRL
-133 VKAPVFLKSCS
+133 VKAPLFLKSCS

-151 SAGYGLYDTV
+151 SAGYGLYHTV
-161 VADIFETVR
+161 AADIFETVR

-189 RRQDEVKALMQ
+189 KRQDEVKALMQ
-200 KLRENTNLL
+200 KLKENTNLL

-236 SLAIKAVSVIKSE
+236 LLAIKAVSVLKSE
-249 MHRKFIDR
+249 MHKKFIDR
-257 LNDSMKEAS
+257 LNDGMKEAS
-266 TSEINKMLESY
+266 SSEINKILESY

-311 NSIVICILAC
+311 NSLVICTLAC
-321 SVPINDSNI
+321 SEPINDSDI
-330 AIFLRT
+330 AIFLHT

-341 EYTRDII
+341 KYTRDII
-348 ISTICDPTVE
+348 ISTIHDHAVE
-358 PNLLITT
+358 PNLFITT

-383 LSRLALRF
+383 LSRLALHF

-402 QGQVGSR
+402 QQQVGTG

-414 FPHEVMST
+414 FPHEVMSS
-422 DDIDERTNRIASDD
+422 DDIDERTNRITSDN
-436 IDSNLDKYYEE
+436 IDNNLDKYYEE
-447 LEPAMTNNSSK
+447 PALRNNSSK
-458 LPVSRDS
+458 LPTSRDS
-465 VKNEEDLFDTTSNYN
+465 GKNGEDLSDTTSNYN

-485 ITKGVALGD
+485 ITEGVALGD

-501 LENWNLGPGFEMAKE
+501 LENWNLGPGFEVAKE

-524 ATPIVDNLSIF
+524 ATPAVDNLSIF
-535 YLPVGVRPSE
+535 HLPVGVRHSE
-545 ELKDS
+545 DLKDC
-550 LEISFMTKQHEPDT
+550 LEISFLTKQLEPDT
-564 DNDMK
+564 DNDVK
-569 AQTLNGGLSPWSAAT
+569 TQTLNGGMSPWSAAT
-584 DAGLEA
+584 DASLEA

-606 SKKHGVLS
+606 SKKDGVLS

-673 GKRSGPGTFYFKN
+673 GKRSGPGSFYFKN

-693 WRDDVIHGKGI
+693 WRDDVIHGKGWFYFRTGDRWFANFWKGKANGEGRFYTKSGDAFFGNFKDGWRHGQFLCI
-704 FIHNV
+704 NANGTRLV
-709 ILLSTVTKCGF
+709 VLLV
-720 CYQNVLCVRVGFI
+720 
-733 FTPVIGGLQTF
+733 
-744 GRERLMVRGGS
+744 
-755 TQSLVMPSLAI
+755 SLSQL
-766 SKMDGDMASFFV
+766 
-778 LMRMGQ
+778 
-784 GTLKYGNMV
+784 
-793 FL
+793 

>member
-1 MELSALPS
+1 
-9 FKAVSNASLFPF
+9 
-21 SSNQVCCRCSLR
+21 
-33 LRRRDYGLCSSPK
+33 
-46 SKPFVRIRMCSEK
+46 MCSEK
-59 GSSSNGHGG
+59 ASSSNGYGG
-68 IESGETKSDFVEV
+68 IDCGETTNSDFVEV
-81 IGIGSRKDAV
+81 IVIGSRKDAV
-91 FDFCFNSPFQL
+91 FDFCLNSPFQL
-102 PSLRFWNI
+102 PSPRFWNI
-110 LMKESQEVQLQ
+110 LMKESEEVQLQ
-121 QRSIEEEPHPRI
+121 QRSVEEESHPRL
-133 VKAPVFLKSCS
+133 VKAPLFLKSCS

-151 SAGYGLYDTV
+151 SAGYGLYHTV
-161 VADIFETVR
+161 AADIFETVR

-189 RRQDEVKALMQ
+189 KRQDEVKALMQ
-200 KLRENTNLL
+200 KLKENTNLL

-236 SLAIKAVSVIKSE
+236 LLAIKAVSVLKSE
-249 MHRKFIDR
+249 MHKKFIDR
-257 LNDSMKEAS
+257 LNDGMKEAS
-266 TSEINKMLESY
+266 SSEINKILESY

-311 NSIVICILAC
+311 NSLVICTLAC
-321 SVPINDSNI
+321 SEPINDSDI
-330 AIFLRT
+330 AIFLHT

-341 EYTRDII
+341 KYTRDII
-348 ISTICDPTVE
+348 ISTIHDHAVE
-358 PNLLITT
+358 PNLFITT

-383 LSRLALRF
+383 LSRLALHF

-402 QGQVGSR
+402 QQQVGTG

-414 FPHEVMST
+414 FPHEVMSS
-422 DDIDERTNRIASDD
+422 DDIDERTNRITSDN
-436 IDSNLDKYYEE
+436 IDKNLDKYYEE
-447 LEPAMTNNSSK
+447 PALRNNSSK
-458 LPVSRDS
+458 LPTSRDS
-465 VKNEEDLFDTTSNYN
+465 GKNGEDLSDTTSNYN

-485 ITKGVALGD
+485 ITEGVALGD

-501 LENWNLGPGFEMAKE
+501 LENWNLGPGFEVAKE

-524 ATPIVDNLSIF
+524 ATPAVDNLSIF
-535 YLPVGVRPSE
+535 HLPVGVRHSE
-545 ELKDS
+545 DLKDC
-550 LEISFMTKQHEPDT
+550 LEISFLTKQLEPDT
-564 DNDMK
+564 DNDVK
-569 AQTLNGGLSPWSAAT
+569 TQTLNGGMSPWSAAT
-584 DAGLEA
+584 DASLEA

-606 SKKHGVLS
+606 SKKDGVLS

-673 GKRSGPGTFYFKN
+673 GKRSGPGSFYFKN

-693 WRDDVIHGKGI
+693 WRDDVIHGKGW
-704 FIHNV
+704 FYFRTGDRWFANFWKGKANGEGRFY
-709 ILLSTVTKCGF
+709 TKSGDAFFGNFKDGWRHGQFLCINANGTR
-720 CYQNVLCVRVGFI
+720 YTEIWENGVLV
-733 FTPVIGGLQTF
+733 
-744 GRERLMVRGGS
+744 
-755 TQSLVMPSLAI
+755 
-766 SKMDGDMASFFV
+766 DG
-778 LMRMGQ
+778 
-784 GTLKYGNMV
+784 KY
-793 FL
+793 LDR

>member
-1 MELSALPS
+1 M
-9 FKAVSNASLFPF
+9 
-21 SSNQVCCRCSLR
+21 
-33 LRRRDYGLCSSPK
+33 
-46 SKPFVRIRMCSEK
+46 
-59 GSSSNGHGG
+59 
-68 IESGETKSDFVEV
+68 
-81 IGIGSRKDAV
+81 
-91 FDFCFNSPFQL
+91 
-102 PSLRFWNI
+102 
-110 LMKESQEVQLQ
+110 
-121 QRSIEEEPHPRI
+121 
-133 VKAPVFLKSCS
+133 
-144 KTIVLVA
+144 A
-151 SAGYGLYDTV
+151 SAGYGLYHTV
-161 VADIFETVR
+161 AADIFETVR

-189 RRQDEVKALMQ
+189 KRQDEVKALMQ
-200 KLRENTNLL
+200 KLKENTNLL

-236 SLAIKAVSVIKSE
+236 LLAIKAVSVLKSE
-249 MHRKFIDR
+249 MHKKFIDR
-257 LNDSMKEAS
+257 LNDGMKEAS
-266 TSEINKMLESY
+266 SSEINKILESY

-311 NSIVICILAC
+311 NSLVICTLAC
-321 SVPINDSNI
+321 SEPINDSDI
-330 AIFLRT
+330 AIFLHT

-341 EYTRDII
+341 KYTRDII
-348 ISTICDPTVE
+348 ISTIHDHAVE
-358 PNLLITT
+358 PNLFITT

-383 LSRLALRF
+383 LSRLALHF

-402 QGQVGSR
+402 QQQVGTG

-414 FPHEVMST
+414 FPHEVMSS
-422 DDIDERTNRIASDD
+422 DDIDERTNRITSDN
-436 IDSNLDKYYEE
+436 IDNNLDKYYEE
-447 LEPAMTNNSSK
+447 PALRNNSSK
-458 LPVSRDS
+458 LPTSRDS
-465 VKNEEDLFDTTSNYN
+465 GKNGEDLSDTTSNYN

-485 ITKGVALGD
+485 ITEGVALGD

-501 LENWNLGPGFEMAKE
+501 LENWNLGPGFEVAKE

-524 ATPIVDNLSIF
+524 ATPAVDNLSIF
-535 YLPVGVRPSE
+535 HLPVGVRHSE
-545 ELKDS
+545 DLKDC
-550 LEISFMTKQHEPDT
+550 LEISFLTKQLEPDT
-564 DNDMK
+564 DNDVK
-569 AQTLNGGLSPWSAAT
+569 TQTLNGGMSPWSAAT
-584 DAGLEA
+584 DASLEA

-606 SKKHGVLS
+606 SKKDGVLS

-673 GKRSGPGTFYFKN
+673 GKRSGPGSFYFKN

-693 WRDDVIHGKGI
+693 WRDDVIHGKGW
-704 FIHNV
+704 FYFRTGDRWFANFWKGKANGEGRFY
-709 ILLSTVTKCGF
+709 TKSGDAFFGNFKDGWRHGQFLCINANGTR
-720 CYQNVLCVRVGFI
+720 YTEIWENGVLV
-733 FTPVIGGLQTF
+733 
-744 GRERLMVRGGS
+744 
-755 TQSLVMPSLAI
+755 
-766 SKMDGDMASFFV
+766 DG
-778 LMRMGQ
+778 
-784 GTLKYGNMV
+784 KY
-793 FL
+793 LDR

>member
-1 MELSALPS
+1 M
-9 FKAVSNASLFPF
+9 
-21 SSNQVCCRCSLR
+21 
-33 LRRRDYGLCSSPK
+33 
-46 SKPFVRIRMCSEK
+46 
-59 GSSSNGHGG
+59 
-68 IESGETKSDFVEV
+68 
-81 IGIGSRKDAV
+81 
-91 FDFCFNSPFQL
+91 
-102 PSLRFWNI
+102 
-110 LMKESQEVQLQ
+110 
-121 QRSIEEEPHPRI
+121 
-133 VKAPVFLKSCS
+133 
-144 KTIVLVA
+144 A
-151 SAGYGLYDTV
+151 SAGYGLYHTV
-161 VADIFETVR
+161 AADIFETVR

-189 RRQDEVKALMQ
+189 KRQDEVKALMQ
-200 KLRENTNLL
+200 KLKENTHLL

-236 SLAIKAVSVIKSE
+236 LLAIKAVSVLKSE
-249 MHRKFIDR
+249 MHKKFIDR
-257 LNDSMKEAS
+257 LNDGMKEAS
-266 TSEINKMLESY
+266 SSEINKILESY

-311 NSIVICILAC
+311 NSLVICTLAC
-321 SVPINDSNI
+321 SEPINDSDI
-330 AIFLRT
+330 AIFLHT

-341 EYTRDII
+341 KYTRDII
-348 ISTICDPTVE
+348 ISTIHDHAVE
-358 PNLLITT
+358 PNLFITT

-383 LSRLALRF
+383 LSRLALHF

-402 QGQVGSR
+402 QQQVGTG

-414 FPHEVMST
+414 FPHEVMSS
-422 DDIDERTNRIASDD
+422 DDIDERTNRITSDN
-436 IDSNLDKYYEE
+436 IDNNLDKYYEE
-447 LEPAMTNNSSK
+447 PALRNNSSK
-458 LPVSRDS
+458 LPTSRDS
-465 VKNEEDLFDTTSNYN
+465 GKNGEDLSDTTSNYN

-485 ITKGVALGD
+485 ITEGVALGD

-501 LENWNLGPGFEMAKE
+501 LENWNLGPGFEVAKE

-524 ATPIVDNLSIF
+524 ATPAVDNLSIF
-535 YLPVGVRPSE
+535 HLPVGVRHSE
-545 ELKDS
+545 DLKDC
-550 LEISFMTKQHEPDT
+550 LEISFLTKQLEPDT
-564 DNDMK
+564 DNDVK
-569 AQTLNGGLSPWSAAT
+569 TQTLNGGMSPWSAAT
-584 DAGLEA
+584 DASLEA

-606 SKKHGVLS
+606 SKKDGVLS

-673 GKRSGPGTFYFKN
+673 GKRSGPGSFYFKN

-693 WRDDVIHGKGI
+693 WRDDVIHGKGW
-704 FIHNV
+704 FYFRTGDRWFANFWKGKANGEGRFY
-709 ILLSTVTKCGF
+709 TKSGDAFFGNFKDGWRHGQFLCINANGTR
-720 CYQNVLCVRVGFI
+720 YTEIWENGVLV
-733 FTPVIGGLQTF
+733 
-744 GRERLMVRGGS
+744 
-755 TQSLVMPSLAI
+755 
-766 SKMDGDMASFFV
+766 DG
-778 LMRMGQ
+778 
-784 GTLKYGNMV
+784 KY
-793 FL
+793 LDR

>member
-1 MELSALPS
+1 MTI
-9 FKAVSNASLFPF
+9 F
-21 SSNQVCCRCSLR
+21 CR
-33 LRRRDYGLCSSPK
+33 
-46 SKPFVRIRMCSEK
+46 
-59 GSSSNGHGG
+59 
-68 IESGETKSDFVEV
+68 
-81 IGIGSRKDAV
+81 
-91 FDFCFNSPFQL
+91 
-102 PSLRFWNI
+102 NI
-110 LMKESQEVQLQ
+110 LMKESEEVQLQ
-121 QRSIEEEPHPRI
+121 QRSVEEESHPRL
-133 VKAPVFLKSCS
+133 VKAPLFLKSCS

-151 SAGYGLYDTV
+151 SAGYGLYHTV
-161 VADIFETVR
+161 AADIFETVR

-189 RRQDEVKALMQ
+189 KRQDEVKALMQ
-200 KLRENTNLL
+200 KLKENTNLL

-236 SLAIKAVSVIKSE
+236 LLAIKAVSVLKSE
-249 MHRKFIDR
+249 MHKKFIDR
-257 LNDSMKEAS
+257 LNDGMKEAS
-266 TSEINKMLESY
+266 SSEINKILESY

-311 NSIVICILAC
+311 NSLVICTLAC
-321 SVPINDSNI
+321 SEPINDSDI
-330 AIFLRT
+330 AIFLHT

-341 EYTRDII
+341 KYTRDII
-348 ISTICDPTVE
+348 ISTIHDHAVE
-358 PNLLITT
+358 PNLFITT

-383 LSRLALRF
+383 LSRLALHF

-402 QGQVGSR
+402 QQQVGTG

-414 FPHEVMST
+414 FPHEVMSS
-422 DDIDERTNRIASDD
+422 DDIDERTNRITSDN
-436 IDSNLDKYYEE
+436 IDNNLDKYYEE
-447 LEPAMTNNSSK
+447 PALRNNSSK
-458 LPVSRDS
+458 LPTSRDS
-465 VKNEEDLFDTTSNYN
+465 GKNGEDLSDTTSNYN

-485 ITKGVALGD
+485 ITEGVALGD

-501 LENWNLGPGFEMAKE
+501 LENWNLGPGFEVAKE

-524 ATPIVDNLSIF
+524 ATPAVDNLSIF
-535 YLPVGVRPSE
+535 HLPVGVRHSE
-545 ELKDS
+545 DLKDC
-550 LEISFMTKQHEPDT
+550 LEISFLTKQLEPDT
-564 DNDMK
+564 DNDVK
-569 AQTLNGGLSPWSAAT
+569 TQTLNGGMSPWSAAT
-584 DAGLEA
+584 DASLEA

-606 SKKHGVLS
+606 SKKDGVLS

-673 GKRSGPGTFYFKN
+673 GKRSGPGSFYFKN

-693 WRDDVIHGKGI
+693 WRDDVIHGKGW
-704 FIHNV
+704 FYFRTGDRWFANFWKGKANGEGRFY
-709 ILLSTVTKCGF
+709 TKSGDAFFGNFKDGWRHGQFLCINANGTR
-720 CYQNVLCVRVGFI
+720 YTEIWENGVLV
-733 FTPVIGGLQTF
+733 
-744 GRERLMVRGGS
+744 
-755 TQSLVMPSLAI
+755 
-766 SKMDGDMASFFV
+766 DG
-778 LMRMGQ
+778 
-784 GTLKYGNMV
+784 KY
-793 FL
+793 LDR